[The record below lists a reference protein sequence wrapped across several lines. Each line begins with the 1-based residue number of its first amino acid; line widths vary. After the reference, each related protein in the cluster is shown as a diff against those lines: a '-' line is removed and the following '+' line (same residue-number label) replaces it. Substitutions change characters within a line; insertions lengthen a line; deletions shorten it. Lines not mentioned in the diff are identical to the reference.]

1 MAEILSQSAQDELL
15 SSKAQAAGDL
25 AVRVELAEIRVLGR
39 YKEDRD
45 AALDW
50 YFEGRLDPSI
60 NVDLYGYRED
70 EDGNFDPEASNDELV
85 RRLRLVVAQV
95 VNWSVRQEQTT
106 FLDRERVGQKAVAY
120 SDVPEVPTRLFQPLN
135 DYDEREPFHGF

>member
-1 MAEILSQSAQDELL
+1 MAEILNGAYLHLL
-15 SSKAQAAGDL
+15 SEQARSQKNIRT
-25 AVRVELAEIRVLGR
+25 RVELAEIRVLGR
-39 YKEDRD
+39 YKEDHD
-45 AALDW
+45 GALDW

-70 EDGNFDPEASNDELV
+70 ADGNFDPQASNDELV

>member
-1 MAEILSQSAQDELL
+1 MAEILTDAYFHLL
-15 SSKAQAAGDL
+15 SEQARSQKDIRK
-25 AVRVELAEIRVLGR
+25 RVELAEIRVLGR

-70 EDGNFDPEASNDELV
+70 ANGNFDPEASNDELV